1 MEKLKQNRTAS
12 FIAVALVYIIA
23 AVAGV
28 LVYRALD
35 LAWWLSLLIADAVAT
50 VATFL
55 FSLLFQNA
63 SVYDPYWSV
72 QPPVI
77 LAAVALRRTTE
88 PSSALRIGFFTDRLS
103 QKENHPKGWG
113 IGREALATLEGV
125 SPCHPLASGGCS
137 AADDRTLIRFADR
150 VLHRPTESKRKPPKR
165 VVFFLAQRE
174 GFEPSCDCSQTD
186 FESAPL

>member
-77 LAAVALRRTTE
+77 LAAVALRRTIE
-88 PSSALRIGFFTDRLS
+88 SSSALRIGFFTDRLS
-103 QKENHPKGWG
+103 QKENHPKGWFSFWRR
-113 IGREALATLEGV
+113 GRDSNPRVIAHKLISSQPRYDHFDT
-125 SPCHPLASGGCS
+125 S
-137 AADDRTLIRFADR
+137 ACYLDIIA
-150 VLHRPTESKRKPPKR
+150 
-165 VVFFLAQRE
+165 
-174 GFEPSCDCSQTD
+174 
-186 FESAPL
+186 